1 MILVKKEIHMSQKKP
16 SLLHSSIYD
25 LVCKVP
31 AGHVTTYG
39 QIAREVGCT
48 ARTVGFAMAALPPG
62 GHVPWQRVI
71 NSQGK
76 VSPRLDG
83 EGNVLQR
90 DLLEI
95 EGLNFD
101 QNGRVN
107 LDEYSWKFNSIGADP
122 KEISS

>member
-1 MILVKKEIHMSQKKP
+1 MHMSQKNP
-16 SLLHSSIYD
+16 SSLYSSIYN

-31 AGHVTTYG
+31 AGYITTYG

-101 QNGRVN
+101 QNGRIN

-122 KEISS
+122 EEI